1 MTRMPARN
9 LTDARIPWVDVAKA
23 LGIVLVFHG
32 HFVQWFIP
40 LGVEAAAAQ
49 MKWIY
54 AFHMPMFFMLV
65 GFVYKDRAIPFD
77 AFIKRQLRTRLVPAW
92 IFNIVGMFAWIAT
105 QYARGANGWVQQQ
118 GWGAL
123 FRHCATETL
132 ALLYQGRARVE
143 WNIVTWF
150 LICLFTIELWQYGLR
165 PLLRST
171 RRLVISMLCF
181 AALAVLVNIYSD
193 PIHVLF
199 PQRHWWYISAGLTAM
214 VFYQLG
220 MLLRRLG
227 LLTDGG
233 VSPTRVIFAAACFL
247 VTLGTYE
254 LNRAADAN
262 EFGVVLMVAARFGNL
277 GWFLVTALAGSFFI
291 VFLSQL
297 VAGSRLLQYVGRIT
311 LTLLC
316 LDGILLEF
324 VNRPLADVMVARGLT
339 DSTWGFTIL
348 GLLCTVLSLAICLP
362 ANWLLERYAPWTIG
376 GRKQRAVPSV
386 QVETPP
392 VSAA

>member
-1 MTRMPARN
+1 MPTRS

-40 LGVEAAAAQ
+40 LGVQAAAAQ

-65 GFVYKDRAIPFD
+65 GFVYKDRAVPFD
-77 AFIKRQLRTRLVPAW
+77 AFIKRQVRTRLVPAW
-92 IFNIVGMFAWIAT
+92 IFNIVGMFAWVARE
-105 QYARGANGWVQQQ
+105 YARGADGWVQQH

-123 FRHCATETL
+123 VRHCATETAEL
-132 ALLYQGRARVE
+132 FYQGRARVE

-150 LICLFTIELWQYGLR
+150 LICLFTIELWQYALR
-165 PLLRST
+165 PLLRNT
-171 RRLVISMLCF
+171 RRLVTSMLCF
-181 AALAVLVNIYSD
+181 AALAVLVDIYSD
-193 PIHVLF
+193 PIHVLL

-227 LLTDGG
+227 LLTGAG
-233 VSPTRVIFAAACFL
+233 LSPTRVILAAACL
-247 VTLGTYE
+247 LLTLATYE
-254 LNRAADAN
+254 LNHAADAN
-262 EFGVVLMVAARFGNL
+262 EFGVVLLVAARYGNL

-297 VAGSRLLQYVGRIT
+297 VAGSHLLQYVGRIT

-324 VNRPLADVMVARGLT
+324 ANRPLADVMLAHGLT
-339 DSTWGFTIL
+339 DGTWRFTIL
-348 GLLCTVLSLAICLP
+348 GVLCTLLSLALCLP
-362 ANWLLERYAPWTIG
+362 VNWLLERYAPWMV
-376 GRKQRAVPSV
+376 GRTKRPS
-386 QVETPP
+386 TPP
-392 VSAA
+392 PQAH